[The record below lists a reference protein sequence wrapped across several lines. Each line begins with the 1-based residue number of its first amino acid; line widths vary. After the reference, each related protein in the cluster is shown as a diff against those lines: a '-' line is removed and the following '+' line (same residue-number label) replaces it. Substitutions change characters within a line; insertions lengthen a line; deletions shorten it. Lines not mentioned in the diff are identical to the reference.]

1 MDTYRKRLNAYKKNN
16 ETSETNTTIN
26 NKHDEIVE
34 QTQINRMEKYRTRLK
49 QFQEKDNVCTH
60 NDETG
65 PRFKRRT
72 RSPSPINVA
81 NNQTCTKRQ
90 RTQPSK
96 NNSIQY
102 KTDPG

>member
-16 ETSETNTTIN
+16 ETSDTNTTIN
-26 NKHDEIVE
+26 NKNDEIVE
-34 QTQINRMEKYRTRLK
+34 QPQINKMEKYRTKLRK
-49 QFQEKDNVCTH
+49 FQDKHNECTH

-72 RSPSPINVA
+72 RSLSPINVA

-90 RTQPSK
+90 KTQPSK
-96 NNSIQY
+96 NKSIQH

>member
-16 ETSETNTTIN
+16 ATNETKPTID

-72 RSPSPINVA
+72 RSTSPINVA
-81 NNQTCTKRQ
+81 NTQTCTKCQ

-96 NNSIQY
+96 NNSLPN